1 ILRHANVDRTKIEFV
16 RDSTDQL
23 SRGSRVIYR
32 QRHHGYPILSAGAA
46 LTLDEAG
53 YIELAGL
60 NYESRELPTFVPM
73 DSARLRKIAARA
85 VTLPHPGEPWTE
97 LLGIDPMG
105 YGRDRLLH
113 HATFL
118 VETRGRKEGWKVVID
133 AVTGELLNSE
143 STFKQ

>member
-1 ILRHANVDRTKIEFV
+1 MPRSSV
-16 RDSTDQL
+16 Q
-23 SRGSRVIYR
+23 GS
-32 QRHHGYPILSAGAA
+32 PAAGN
-46 LTLDEAG
+46 G
-53 YIELAGL
+53 
-60 NYESRELPTFVPM
+60 
-73 DSARLRKIAARA
+73 
-85 VTLPHPGEPWTE
+85 TE

-105 YGRDRLLH
+105 YGRARLLY